1 MADHWMGVHLRGV
14 LNSEGHNRDVPPYL
28 QCTSSF
34 PLSFSLTFL
43 GTSYFQVDE
52 GLLIISGMCVFS
64 TTSALFMFP
73 AMYPY
78 YTRALEVY
86 KFEKADGVGKAYDLV
101 IQGFV
106 RFSFLAL
113 FPMIFAVTA
122 IYLLVSFEPLF
133 TCVYLYLSIYL
144 VTLAVS
150 PFPSPSLSRS
160 PSSFSLLCMYSMFIV
175 QNAS

>member
-1 MADHWMGVHLRGV
+1 MYML
-14 LNSEGHNRDVPPYL
+14 YI
-28 QCTSSF
+28 SF
-34 PLSFSLTFL
+34 FSLTFL

-106 RFSFLAL
+106 HFSFLAL

-133 TCVYLYLSIYL
+133 YSCPSLSLSLSLSLFIL
-144 VTLAVS
+144 SL
-150 PFPSPSLSRS
+150 SPSLHFLLYLFFDLLLVLSLCRAYIAC
-160 PSSFSLLCMYSMFIV
+160 LLCKILLNFTANQS
-175 QNAS
+175 

>member
-1 MADHWMGVHLRGV
+1 
-14 LNSEGHNRDVPPYL
+14 
-28 QCTSSF
+28 
-34 PLSFSLTFL
+34 
-43 GTSYFQVDE
+43 
-52 GLLIISGMCVFS
+52 MCVFS

-106 RFSFLAL
+106 RFSSLTL

-133 TCVYLYLSIYL
+133 YSC
-144 VTLAVS
+144 
-150 PFPSPSLSRS
+150 PSLSLSLSLFILSLS
-160 PSSFSLLCMYSMFIV
+160 PSFHFLLHLFFDLFLILSLCRAYIACLLCKMLLNFTANQS
-175 QNAS
+175 

>member
-1 MADHWMGVHLRGV
+1 M
-14 LNSEGHNRDVPPYL
+14 
-28 QCTSSF
+28 
-34 PLSFSLTFL
+34 
-43 GTSYFQVDE
+43 
-52 GLLIISGMCVFS
+52 
-64 TTSALFMFP
+64 
-73 AMYPY
+73 
-78 YTRALEVY
+78 Y

-133 TCVYLYLSIYL
+133 FTRVHLSLSIYL
-144 VTLAVS
+144 VTLAI
-150 PFPSPSLSRS
+150 SPSLFRS
-160 PSSFSLLCMYSMFIV
+160 PPGSFSLSCMHSMFIV